1 MTPLNRNLLVTN
13 DLHKV
18 YLWKHFIS
26 YLQKWLFN
34 LLDLLH
40 FISLKVMDKKSEMRQ
55 DLGAIRDS
63 RVCGSF
69 RKQHKLYPETK
80 TEFAAR
86 VHKRFNGI

>member
-1 MTPLNRNLLVTN
+1 
-13 DLHKV
+13 
-18 YLWKHFIS
+18 
-26 YLQKWLFN
+26 
-34 LLDLLH
+34 
-40 FISLKVMDKKSEMRQ
+40 MDKKSEMRQ
-55 DLGAIRDS
+55 DLGAVRDS

>member
-1 MTPLNRNLLVTN
+1 MTPLNRNSWVTN
-13 DLHKV
+13 NLHKV
-18 YLWKHFIS
+18 CLRKHFIS

-40 FISLKVMDKKSEMRQ
+40 FISLKAMDKKSEMRQ
-55 DLGAIRDS
+55 DLGAVRDS
-63 RVCGSF
+63 HVLWF